1 MIRHISKKNRYDGWK
16 VTKLMEVTNMNTE
29 NLLKQILHPNNL
41 NQAYLQVKRNKGAAG
56 VDGMTINELGHYLKE
71 NGEEIKDQIRTRS
84 YQPKPVKRI
93 EIPKADGGVRN
104 LGVPTVVDRFIQQA
118 MAQVLT
124 PIYEEKFHENSYG
137 FRPGRC
143 AEMAIIKSLEFMND
157 GYTWIV
163 DIDLEKFFDKV
174 NHDKL
179 MRLISN
185 TIKDGDVISLIRKFL
200 VSGVMMD
207 DEYKDPPRTNSES
220 YAQANPYT
228 NGQQR
233 LCL

>member
-104 LGVPTVVDRFIQQA
+104 LGVPTVVDRFIQ
-118 MAQVLT
+118 
-124 PIYEEKFHENSYG
+124 
-137 FRPGRC
+137 
-143 AEMAIIKSLEFMND
+143 
-157 GYTWIV
+157 
-163 DIDLEKFFDKV
+163 
-174 NHDKL
+174 
-179 MRLISN
+179 
-185 TIKDGDVISLIRKFL
+185 
-200 VSGVMMD
+200 
-207 DEYKDPPRTNSES
+207 
-220 YAQANPYT
+220 
-228 NGQQR
+228 
-233 LCL
+233 

>member
-1 MIRHISKKNRYDGWK
+1 MIRHISKKKKNRYDGWK

-143 AEMAIIKSLEFMND
+143 AEMAMGHLSFTK
-157 GYTWIV
+157 
-163 DIDLEKFFDKV
+163 
-174 NHDKL
+174 
-179 MRLISN
+179 
-185 TIKDGDVISLIRKFL
+185 
-200 VSGVMMD
+200 
-207 DEYKDPPRTNSES
+207 
-220 YAQANPYT
+220 
-228 NGQQR
+228 
-233 LCL
+233 